1 MRGIDKPAL
10 LVACFVPTAPVDDA
24 LPDSGAPH
32 GDSAHAYLDDLWRA
46 CRALGMTAPIPGLP
60 LPAEHLPAIPSRTR
74 ELEIL
79 AAADRGGGT
88 AVYSVYVFAE
98 HDTAG
103 LVALLAP
110 NDTDAGLDRWG
121 ELLAE
126 WRAALAGIG
135 RPGGGPPTESVLGEF
150 HVYEA
155 LRRRTFTGTEQALCE
170 AVRRYAPGAGPSAAG
185 SGPTASGTAGSD
197 PTGSGAAGANWW
209 RGYDRT
215 DHGFS
220 VWRREEDHT
229 RDLVSDLYVVAPA
242 RLEAELDAWAWA
254 VDGESGLR
262 PLTRYLLHTA
272 KLRYEARQ
280 YAAADP
286 VVAHVDVTDRQTRE
300 LLQELEPAAAGEP
313 ISLGRVLRAA
323 NLLDRTQL
331 GPQGMTWTIT
341 GLRQLSRTVAI
352 AAANMRIHAPVV
364 HRQGPGVPWPAADL
378 AAAEALVAQ
387 ADSDQVYLE
396 TTRERAEAARALAS
410 TIVDRAFD
418 DRRGKLTLIQG
429 SVLGAVVTALTVV
442 QSFQYTI
449 PLSHIVQSPTIAVL
463 TALALALPLTVLRWA
478 GVRATTSY
486 TWLMSWAA
494 GLVGASL
501 GWLVTVLIRRHLDQG
516 PLPAAVTL
524 ACAAVSGLLAYGASR
539 LLTRRHGGAP

>member
-1 MRGIDKPAL
+1 MRGIGKPAL
-10 LVACFVPTAPVDDA
+10 LIACFAPAAPVDD
-24 LPDSGAPH
+24 DC
-32 GDSAHAYLDDLWRA
+32 AHAYLADLWRA
-46 CRALGMTAPIPGLP
+46 CRALGMTSPLPGLP
-60 LPAEHLPAIPSRTR
+60 VAAGQLPPLPRRTK
-74 ELEIL
+74 ELEIV
-79 AAADRGGGT
+79 AAAQRDGSA
-88 AVYSVYVFAE
+88 AVYSAFVFAE

-110 NDTDAGLDRWG
+110 NDPRSGLAGWNDLR
-121 ELLAE
+121 AE
-126 WRAALAGIG
+126 WTAALAAAG
-135 RPGGGPPTESVLGEF
+135 RPADGRPPDGILGEF

-155 LRRRTFTGTEQALCE
+155 LRRGAFGGSEQAMSE
-170 AVRRYAPGAGPSAAG
+170 AIRRYAPAPAGASGGGAGAG
-185 SGPTASGTAGSD
+185 AGGGTG
-197 PTGSGAAGANWW
+197 TGSGAGSGGGAGGGWW
-209 RGYDRT
+209 RGHDRT
-215 DHGFS
+215 EHGFR
-220 VWRREEDHT
+220 VWRREDDPT
-229 RDLVSDLYVVAPA
+229 RDTVSDLYVLAPD

-262 PLTRYLLHTA
+262 PLTRYLLHA
-272 KLRYEARQ
+272 SKMRFEARQ

-286 VVAHVDVTDRQTRE
+286 VAVPVDVSDRHTRE
-300 LLQELEPAAAGEP
+300 LLRELEPAAAGRP
-313 ISLGRVLRAA
+313 IALGRVLRAA
-323 NLLDRTQL
+323 ALLDRTQL

-352 AAANMRIHAPVV
+352 AAANMRIHAPAV
-364 HRQGPGVPWPAADL
+364 HRQGPGVSWPQADL
-378 AAAEALVAQ
+378 AAAEALIAQ
-387 ADSDQVYLE
+387 AESDQVYLE

-442 QSFQYTI
+442 QAFQYHV
-449 PLSHIVQSPTIAVL
+449 PLSRFLQSPTIALL

-486 TWLMSWAA
+486 AWLVSCAA

-516 PLPAAVTL
+516 PLPVAVTL
-524 ACAAVSGLLAYGASR
+524 PCAVVSGLLAHGASR
-539 LLTRRHGGAP
+539 WLTRRH

>member
-1 MRGIDKPAL
+1 MRGIGKPAL
-10 LVACFVPTAPVDDA
+10 LIACFAPAAPVDD
-24 LPDSGAPH
+24 
-32 GDSAHAYLDDLWRA
+32 DSAHAYLADLWRA
-46 CRALGMTAPIPGLP
+46 CRALGMTSPLPGLP
-60 LPAEHLPAIPSRTR
+60 LATGQLSPLPRHTK
-74 ELEIL
+74 ELEIV
-79 AAADRGGGT
+79 AAAQRDDSA
-88 AVYSVYVFAE
+88 AVYSAFVFAE

-110 NDTDAGLDRWG
+110 NDPRSGLAGWNDLR
-121 ELLAE
+121 AE
-126 WRAALAGIG
+126 WTAALAAAG
-135 RPGGGPPTESVLGEF
+135 RPADGRPPDGILGEF

-155 LRRRTFTGTEQALCE
+155 LRRNAFGGGEQAMCE
-170 AVRRYAPGAGPSAAG
+170 AIRRYAPAPGSGAG
-185 SGPTASGTAGSD
+185 SGT
-197 PTGSGAAGANWW
+197 WW
-209 RGYDRT
+209 RGHDRT
-215 DHGFS
+215 EHGFR
-220 VWRREEDHT
+220 VWRREDDHT
-229 RDLVSDLYVVAPA
+229 RDTVCDLYVLAPD

-262 PLTRYLLHTA
+262 PLTRYLLHAA
-272 KLRYEARQ
+272 KMRFEARQ

-286 VVAHVDVTDRQTRE
+286 VAVPVDVSDRHTRE
-300 LLQELEPAAAGEP
+300 LLRELEPAAAGRP
-313 ISLGRVLRAA
+313 IALGRVLRAA
-323 NLLDRTQL
+323 ALLDRTQL

-352 AAANMRIHAPVV
+352 AAANMRIHAPAV
-364 HRQGPGVPWPAADL
+364 HRQGPGMSWPQADL
-378 AAAEALVAQ
+378 AAAEALIAQ
-387 ADSDQVYLE
+387 AESDQVYLE

-442 QSFQYTI
+442 QSFQYHV
-449 PLSHIVQSPTIAVL
+449 PLSRFLQSPTIALL

-486 TWLMSWAA
+486 AWLVSCAA

-516 PLPAAVTL
+516 PLPVAVTL
-524 ACAAVSGLLAYGASR
+524 PCAVVSGLLAHGASR
-539 LLTRRHGGAP
+539 RLTRRH